1 VLTTKQEIKGDQ
13 LTLRDLETTMI
24 KYWRQTKGNRASINK
39 EEDETEVSL
48 VVVEGAKGQKQKRQ
62 KFKGKCF
69 NCGGINHLAKDC
81 WEKPENAD
89 KRPSGWKSK
98 MNPSNKT
105 KETANP
111 AVDNGPHVEFM
122 LNVMTFP
129 KTQSLLS
136 DPNVWIRDI
145 GASVHMTPHKV
156 GMINMRDA
164 TREDYVT
171 IGNGSTKVATKIGDI
186 PGVICDI
193 KGNPRDSTVIKN
205 VTYVPNSAYNLFSL
219 MKMMKAGWELNRK
232 GGHLAITRGNHK
244 LVFDIEIATPKGT
257 IFAVYMKRNTEIVNA
272 STDHTKMSIQKAHDK
287 LGHMSEALTRKAAK
301 SLNWDLTPGT
311 LEPCES
317 CAAGK
322 ARQKNVP
329 KNYDSPMKLKI
340 LEEYILTSLQL
351 NRRKASQEQR
361 SLIGALLS
369 MNIRK

>member
-1 VLTTKQEIKGDQ
+1 
-13 LTLRDLETTMI
+13 
-24 KYWRQTKGNRASINK
+24 
-39 EEDETEVSL
+39 
-48 VVVEGAKGQKQKRQ
+48 
-62 KFKGKCF
+62 
-69 NCGGINHLAKDC
+69 
-81 WEKPENAD
+81 
-89 KRPSGWKSK
+89 
-98 MNPSNKT
+98 
-105 KETANP
+105 
-111 AVDNGPHVEFM
+111 
-122 LNVMTFP
+122 
-129 KTQSLLS
+129 
-136 DPNVWIRDI
+136 
-145 GASVHMTPHKV
+145 MTPHKV

-329 KNYDSPMKLKI
+329 KNYDIPNEVKDSGRVHLDIASIKQKKGQPRATKPHWRIIVDEHTQMKISHFYTTKNSMIEPTCELFNRWKQMNRTVTI
-340 LEEYILTSLQL
+340 LRMDNAGE
-351 NRRKASQEQR
+351 NK
-361 SLIGALLS
+361 LLD
-369 MNIRK
+369 K